1 MPKKG
6 EWPQRREIV
15 LGTVVKVNPFSAFV
29 ALDEYGKKE
38 GMIHISEIAGKWVRD
53 IRKFVR
59 VGQKVVVMVMRID
72 TAKGHITLSL
82 KRVKKY
88 DTEKKMRD
96 YKREI
101 KAEKML
107 KTLAEKANIDL
118 EKAYSEIGYQLQ
130 DIFGE
135 MFKPFQMSLTEKE
148 YEILIKKGIP
158 EKWAKLIKEVAEEQ
172 MELKETAIKGVIEL
186 KCYRPD
192 GVNIIKKVLKDAEKK
207 HGIDSKYISA
217 PKYSIF
223 LKTKDAKSGEKKL
236 REAGEEII
244 SNIKNFDGE
253 GTLTVG

>member
-1 MPKKG
+1 MPKRG
-6 EWPQRREIV
+6 EWPRSREIV
-15 LGTVVKVNPFSAFV
+15 LGTVIKVNPFSAFV
-29 ALDEYGKKE
+29 ALDEYDKKE
-38 GMIHISEIAGKWVRD
+38 GMIHISEVAGKWVRD

-72 TAKGHITLSL
+72 AEKGHITLSL

-118 EKAYSEIGYQLQ
+118 EKAYNEIGYQLQ

-148 YEILIKKGIP
+148 YDILIKKGIP
-158 EKWAKLIKEVAEEQ
+158 EKWAKLIKEVAEDQ
-172 MELKETAIKGVIEL
+172 MELKETSIKGVIEL

-207 HGIDSKYISA
+207 YNIDSKYISA

-223 LKTKDAKSGEKKL
+223 LKTKDAKLGEKKL

-253 GTLTVG
+253 GKLTVG

>member
-6 EWPQRREIV
+6 DWPKKREIV

-29 ALDEYGKKE
+29 SLDEYGKKE

-59 VGQKVVVMVMRID
+59 VGQKVVVMVMRLD
-72 TAKGHITLSL
+72 KEKGHITLSL

-88 DTEKKMRD
+88 DTEKKMKE
-96 YKREI
+96 YKREL

-118 EKAYSEIGYQLQ
+118 DKAYKEIGYQLQ

-135 MFKPFQMSLTEKE
+135 MFKAFQMSLTEKE
-148 YEILIKKGIP
+148 YEMLIKKGVP

-172 MELKETAIKGVIEL
+172 MELKESTIKGEIEL
-186 KCYRPD
+186 RSYSPD
-192 GVNIIKKVLKDAEKK
+192 GVNVVKKILKDANKK
-207 HGIDSKYISA
+207 YGIESKYISA
-217 PKYSIF
+217 PRYSIS
-223 LKTKDAKSGEKKL
+223 LKTKDAKAGEKRL

-244 SNIKNFDGE
+244 QNIENSGGE
-253 GTLTVG
+253 GTVKVG